1 MLELPSHMIE
11 NENLISSIFGQKIYS
26 STEEEIRITS
36 EKVILSTK
44 NNHYTEINNKVLNL
58 IDGQSREYRS
68 LDSIITDD
76 TID

>member
-11 NENLISSIFGQKIYS
+11 NENLISSTFGQKIYS
-26 STEEEIRITS
+26 SSEEEIRITS

-44 NNHYTEINNKVLNL
+44 NNYYTEINNKVLNL